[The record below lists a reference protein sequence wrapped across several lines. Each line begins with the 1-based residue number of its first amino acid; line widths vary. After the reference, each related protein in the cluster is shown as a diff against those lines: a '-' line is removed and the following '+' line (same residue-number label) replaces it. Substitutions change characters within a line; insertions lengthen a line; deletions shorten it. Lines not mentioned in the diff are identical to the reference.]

1 MHITLQIKQPYY
13 KIIRVHLIAFAYTVH
28 YPEPLS
34 FLGVMA
40 GSFKEQQASLFSSI
54 VQAGRRQEHNASS
67 RSFMKR
73 P

>member
-1 MHITLQIKQPYY
+1 MHITLQIKQPCY
-13 KIIRVHLIAFAYTVH
+13 KIIESTSLLCIYCA
-28 YPEPLS
+28 LS
-34 FLGVMA
+34 RASALLGVMA

-54 VQAGRRQEHNASS
+54 VQAGRQQERDASS